1 MLSRVAEENVE
12 FIRLQFT
19 DIFGIVKNLAITV
32 EELEKALNGELMFD
46 GSSIDGFAR
55 VEESD
60 MYLRP
65 DPSTFA
71 IFPWS
76 RAEDKTARLICD
88 VYKTIDEPFEG
99 CPRGILKKV
108 LKEANEMG
116 YTVNVGPE
124 GEFFLFHTDER
135 NRPVFDIHDEAGYFD
150 LSPTD
155 KGEKA
160 RRDMVL
166 ALKKLGFR
174 IEASH
179 HEVAP
184 SQHEIDFQYDEALKT
199 ADRFV
204 TFKYVVRN
212 IAHEHG
218 LYATFMPKP
227 LAGENGSAMHCHQS
241 LYQNGD
247 NAFYDPQ
254 SDFELSTIAK
264 QYIAGI
270 LKHANAIAAI
280 GNPTVNSYKR
290 LEPGYEAPVNVAW
303 STHNRSALVRVP
315 PTRGNGTRLEL
326 RNPDAT
332 ANPYLL
338 FAVMIKAGLDGIKN
352 NLEVPE
358 PINGNVYELTEKER
372 EEAQLTTLPRNLEEA
387 LEDLQQDDLICQALG
402 EHTLSRF
409 LNIKYKEWQ
418 EYRSEVHPWEI
429 RRYFKKF

>member
-1 MLSRVAEENVE
+1 VLSRVAEENVE